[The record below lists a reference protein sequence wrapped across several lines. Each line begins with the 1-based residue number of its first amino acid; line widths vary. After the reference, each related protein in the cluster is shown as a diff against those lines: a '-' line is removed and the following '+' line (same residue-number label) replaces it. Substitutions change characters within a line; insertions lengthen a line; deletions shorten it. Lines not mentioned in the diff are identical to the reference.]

1 MRTVL
6 TDNVASGRSELVAI
20 VVPEK
25 ARVTLPDNAPAANTW
40 KGDFGEKPGD
50 TLLLRGAQGHRWL
63 LIRSAKKAGM
73 TAEDL
78 RVAGAIARNQAE
90 SMERTG
96 VTIDLQLTK
105 QSEAQL
111 QAAAEGANMASYDHG
126 IYKADRKK
134 TVVKK
139 IAIAVADVNAAGRK
153 AVRQG
158 ANSAV
163 ANLYAR
169 ELQNLPANILTPKHF
184 AALARKV
191 ARGNAKISVKVMGRK
206 ALEAMGAGS
215 LLGVAQGSANEPQ
228 LVHLTYK
235 PSGKSKGRIALVG
248 KGLTFDTGGIS
259 LKPSGGMEDMKF
271 DMSGAAA
278 VLGAFEG
285 LAKGAQ
291 CDYEVHGILGC
302 VENMPGSN
310 AQRPGDIVTAMN
322 GKTIEVLNTDAEGRL
337 VLADCLCYTDKKVKP
352 DSIYDVATLTG
363 AAIHALGHLT
373 SAVMGNDDKKVK
385 GLIRAG
391 ERAGEAYWQLPITED
406 YRKLTLGQYADLAN
420 IYKPGQGAGTI
431 AGGCFLSYFVGDRDW
446 VHLDIAATAWNHPS
460 KPYHAKGGGSG
471 VAARTFLELLRS

>member
-6 TDNVASGRSELVAI
+6 TDKVASGRSELVAI

-40 KGDFGEKPGD
+40 KGDLGDKPGD
-50 TLLLRGAQGHRWL
+50 TLMLRGVQGHRWL

-78 RVAGAIARNQAE
+78 RTAGAIARNQAE
-90 SMERTG
+90 SMERAN
-96 VTIDLQLTK
+96 VTIDLTLTK
-105 QSEAQL
+105 QTAVQL
-111 QAAAEGANMASYDHG
+111 QAAAEGANMASYDHAVC
-126 IYKADRKK
+126 KADRKK
-134 TVVKK
+134 AGVKK
-139 IAIAVADVNAAGRK
+139 IALAVSEVNAEGRK

-158 ANSAV
+158 AVSAA

-184 AALARKV
+184 AAMARKV
-191 ARGNAKISVKVMGRK
+191 ARGSAKVSVKVIGRK

-215 LLGVAQGSANEPQ
+215 LLGVSQGSVNEPQ
-228 LVHLTYK
+228 LVHLVYK
-235 PSGKSKGRIALVG
+235 PGKKAKGKIALVG

-259 LKPSGGMEDMKF
+259 LKPSASMEDMKF

-302 VENMPGSN
+302 VENMPGGK

-337 VLADCLCYTDKKVKP
+337 VLADCLVYTDKKVKP
-352 DSIYDVATLTG
+352 DCIYDVATLTG

-373 SAVMGNDDKKVK
+373 SAVMGNNDKAVK
-385 GLIRAG
+385 GLIDAG
-391 ERAGEAYWQLPITED
+391 SRAGEAYWQLPITED

-446 VHLDIAATAWNHPS
+446 VHMDIAATAWNHPA

-471 VAARTFLELLRS
+471 VAARTFLELLRD